1 MVGMRGLL
9 LASVVLVGVG
19 AMASASSGTAASGRP
34 TASAPV
40 ADRAVSQI
48 APPLSAAKSAAQ
60 ATAPLVATPQP
71 AGPAQ
76 PDWKIVPTSS
86 LAIGGSSSSGQPF
99 FKGGV
104 HSKVGPSSS
113 APVGPRLVT
122 PSGPV
127 LYNGLKAVGETAAL
141 AGNVGG
147 TPPDSTGSI
156 GPNDYVEIVNSS
168 IADYDRNLVLKSR
181 ATLANL
187 INFGGSLC
195 DPQVQW
201 DPAANRW
208 LFVVLACN
216 NNPGAQGFLVG
227 WSRTADPSTL
237 SPAGWCSYGIQTN
250 PNLFDY
256 PKLGHNSNYL
266 IVGGNFYDES
276 FANPPFVSAAIAWF
290 PLPANS
296 DASCGP
302 TSLHHSGAL
311 VDGDGTTLAFTP
323 VPVNTISSATDG
335 YVVSAYDPAGN
346 NNVAP
351 GARNKLAVW
360 HLDSAGVLHPD
371 ADLSVTTYNAPL
383 SAPQLGGTTHFLDTL
398 DGRLTQAVGDPV
410 TGMWTQHTVNGPGG
424 RSEVDWYEIT
434 VSGSTPTIAQLGVIS
449 NGTDWVFNAAISP
462 RFDAQGAAIEYT
474 RSSSATL
481 PTIAAQVRIASTTAG
496 QMEPGELV
504 LATSGTFDADFSCN
518 NPTPGIPCR
527 WGDYSGATPD
537 PVHTNVVWGT
547 NMFITAS
554 TSLPAWSDE
563 NFALLVAIA
572 PHAPTAVSA
581 TPNDQS
587 ATVSWTPSAFAAGDA
602 DTTYTITVYVGVT
615 AGATMTVNAPA
626 TTAIFRGLVDGITYT
641 FTVIAN
647 NGVGASP
654 PSIHSNPV
662 TPARAPTNTGPLPPL
677 GTRSG
682 ATQSAGGTPG
692 PR

>member
-1 MVGMRGLL
+1 
-9 LASVVLVGVG
+9 
-19 AMASASSGTAASGRP
+19 
-34 TASAPV
+34 
-40 ADRAVSQI
+40 
-48 APPLSAAKSAAQ
+48 
-60 ATAPLVATPQP
+60 
-71 AGPAQ
+71 
-76 PDWKIVPTSS
+76 
-86 LAIGGSSSSGQPF
+86 
-99 FKGGV
+99 
-104 HSKVGPSSS
+104 
-113 APVGPRLVT
+113 
-122 PSGPV
+122 V
-127 LYNGLKAVGETAAL
+127 LYGGLKAVGETAAL
-141 AGNVGG
+141 PGNVGG

-156 GPNDYVEIVNSS
+156 GPNDYVEMVNSS

-195 DPQVQW
+195 DPQIQW

-216 NNPGAQGFLVG
+216 NNPGAQGFFVG

-311 VDGDGTTLAFTP
+311 VDGDGTTLGFTP
-323 VPVNTISSATDG
+323 VPVNTITSATDG
-335 YVVSAYDPAGN
+335 YVFAAYDPGGN
-346 NNVAP
+346 VVSPRAQS
-351 GARNKLAVW
+351 KLAAW
-360 HLDSAGVLHPD
+360 HLDSAGVLHQD
-371 ADLSVTTYNAPL
+371 ADIPVTTYNAPF

-410 TGMWTQHTVNGPGG
+410 TGMWTQHTVNGAGG

-481 PTIAAQVRIASTTAG
+481 PTIAAQVRIASTSAG
-496 QMEPGELV
+496 LMEPGELV
-504 LATSGTFDADFSCN
+504 LATSPTFDADFSCN
-518 NPTPGIPCR
+518 NPVNGVPCR

-554 TSLPAWSDE
+554 TAQPAWSDE
-563 NFALLVAIA
+563 NFALLVAIK
-572 PHAPTAVSA
+572 PQAPTSVAA
-581 TPNDQS
+581 TASDQS
-587 ATVSWTPSAFAAGDA
+587 ARVSWTPSAFDAGDA
-602 DTTYTITVYVGVT
+602 DTSYTITAYVGVT
-615 AGATMTVNAPA
+615 AGPTMIVGAPA
-626 TTAIFRGLVDGITYT
+626 TAAIFKGLTNGVTYT

-647 NGVGASP
+647 NHVGASP
-654 PSIHSNPV
+654 ESPHSNTV
-662 TPARAPTNTGPLPPL
+662 TPTRAVQQGPIGSPASRA
-677 GTRSG
+677 GVSQSSG
-682 ATQSAGGTPG
+682 GIPG